1 MILPSAATNVEPPAL
16 PRQALL
22 SLLMAVLAASLLIG
36 LFLSPKKDAAL
47 ILGSLVLITLFLASG
62 NQRLFC
68 LWAVVT
74 LAPFTLAKNFVLL
87 PHMGGAGSFTIDAID
102 PFLLMLLFFML
113 RDMAR
118 GYRSNVRFSPLFLWW
133 SGMILLGML
142 DAAFGALRMMAAEEV
157 QRMIKCYVL
166 FFVIL
171 NEVVRVR
178 LFTHLLA
185 ALIAGMALQAST
197 GILQGLFKINLGLQE
212 LGEATQETIQITSVA
227 TYAGGG
233 DSGFRI
239 NGLLGHPN
247 LLAAY
252 LSMLLPI
259 CIALLFS
266 RIPSKAKIPLGGV
279 TAMGLLALMMTLSR
293 TGWLTFGVAFALLY
307 GLSFVHPRLRRR
319 FLFARVA
326 ALGCMALV
334 VVAFSGSIMKRFYD
348 SDPGALNFRY
358 EWMDVAWGMVRER
371 PLLGFGLNTFVYHL
385 PGRTRYGGVVGL
397 NDALGPNWP
406 AVHDTYLL
414 TWSEQGT
421 LGFACFVG
429 LHLYLLLIG
438 IRNIRRYYNDTLFA
452 VNLGCLCGIV
462 SMMIDGLSSIY
473 IRSPAPA
480 RMFWIVAA
488 LLVAVDYWNT
498 ANAPARVS
506 ARKLPGNVVGPVPL
520 VT

>member
-334 VVAFSGSIMKRFYD
+334 VVESQAGAVRHREGDSGAVEGREVRQRRLSRIAD
-348 SDPGALNFRY
+348 HAL
-358 EWMDVAWGMVRER
+358 
-371 PLLGFGLNTFVYHL
+371 FGLQARQGQRRACARATCRKAGGELAL
-385 PGRTRYGGVVGL
+385 PALPDFPRRPSCRDL
-397 NDALGPNWP
+397 PLRLSPPSDARHRQPPRDG
-406 AVHDTYLL
+406 
-414 TWSEQGT
+414 
-421 LGFACFVG
+421 
-429 LHLYLLLIG
+429 
-438 IRNIRRYYNDTLFA
+438 
-452 VNLGCLCGIV
+452 NL
-462 SMMIDGLSSIY
+462 DG
-473 IRSPAPA
+473 
-480 RMFWIVAA
+480 
-488 LLVAVDYWNT
+488 
-498 ANAPARVS
+498 
-506 ARKLPGNVVGPVPL
+506 
-520 VT
+520 